1 MRPNRAGEGG
11 TVASIAR
18 RLSRL
23 EASALATRRPVAP
36 TWPLD
41 LLSDDERLTLDAIA
55 ARVEHV
61 ADLKERLALMTDAEV
76 DFLAGI
82 AERHRNA
89 AAGA

>member
-1 MRPNRAGEGG
+1 MKINRAGEGR

-23 EASALATRRPVAP
+23 EAAALATRRPVPP

-41 LLSDDERLTLDAIA
+41 LLTADERLTFDGIA

-61 ADLKERLALMTDAEV
+61 LDQRQRLALMTDAEV

-82 AERHRNA
+82 AERHRHA

>member
-1 MRPNRAGEGG
+1 MRGAP
-11 TVASIAR
+11 SPWAR
-18 RLSRL
+18 IRRL
-23 EASALATRRPVAP
+23 EAANPAGGATGPPVTVAEV
-36 TWPLD
+36 D
-41 LLSDDERLTLDAIA
+41 LLTTDERLKLDTIA

-61 ADLKERLALMTDAEV
+61 ADPKERLALMTDAEV